1 MFAMRI
7 ALIAVPYDSA
17 RRGERMGAGPARLL
31 DAGLEQRLTQ
41 AGHHVTVQVVEAPST
56 SWRAE
61 IRTAFDLAAAVADRV
76 RAAVADGA
84 RPLVLSGN
92 CGPAAHGCLA
102 GLASPAQVFWF
113 DAHGDFNTPE
123 TTVGGFLDGMS
134 LATAAGRC
142 WRQLTAALPG
152 FDPVPEESITLI
164 GARDLDPLEA
174 DALRQSAVRQ
184 VSVAGLR
191 RELPEALRA
200 NRRAAGSAY
209 LHLDLDVLDPR
220 EGRINSYAA
229 PGGLNTADIAW
240 AVGAISAAV
249 RLEAASLTAYD
260 PGSDTDGRGC
270 EAALSVAVA
279 LAGGFRA

>member
-1 MFAMRI
+1 M
-7 ALIAVPYDSA
+7 
-17 RRGERMGAGPARLL
+17 
-31 DAGLEQRLTQ
+31 
-41 AGHHVTVQVVEAPST
+41 TVQVVDAPPT

-61 IRTAFDLAAAVADRV
+61 IRTAFDLAAAVAPIV

-102 GLASPAQVFWF
+102 GLSSGTEIFWF

-142 WRQLTAALPG
+142 WKQLTAALPG
-152 FDPVPEESITLI
+152 FEPVPEDSITLI

-174 DALRQSAVRQ
+174 EALRQSAVRQ
-184 VSVAGLR
+184 VSVGGLR
-191 RELPEALRA
+191 RELPAALGS
-200 NRRAAGSAY
+200 RRADRAY
-209 LHLDLDVLDPR
+209 LHLDLDVLDPL

-229 PGGLNTADIAW
+229 PNGLTTRDLVW
-240 AVGAISAAV
+240 ALGSIGAAA

-260 PGSDTDGRGC
+260 PGSDSDGKGC
-270 EAALSVAVA
+270 EAALSLAVA
-279 LAGGFRA
+279 LAGSFRE